1 MFSANLQGVFF
12 PSCTRQSRQWSCR
25 KWTRLVLFNFGL
37 LNLLSLPL
45 PSGYFYGS
53 KRKCSFYVLELCM
66 GVTHLAI
73 LIRGRVSF
81 ILKSPPE
88 FFGWK
93 RKMVR
98 LQEEAVC
105 CTGRVLPFL
114 AFLTLQN
121 KKIKKKIP
129 SMDCKESSF
138 QGRPGWDILGL
149 EG

>member
-1 MFSANLQGVFF
+1 
-12 PSCTRQSRQWSCR
+12 
-25 KWTRLVLFNFGL
+25 
-37 LNLLSLPL
+37 
-45 PSGYFYGS
+45 
-53 KRKCSFYVLELCM
+53 
-66 GVTHLAI
+66 
-73 LIRGRVSF
+73 
-81 ILKSPPE
+81 
-88 FFGWK
+88 
-93 RKMVR
+93 MVR

-105 CTGRVLPFL
+105 CMGRVLPFL